1 MPEEKFTRPVPS
13 HRSGTKGMVRDHQ
26 AGNET
31 VLRRRAFSRKHWTR
45 GGPRENVPPDGVV
58 SERAQVRRARSVD
71 PDGGGKGG
79 CGRSKGRA
87 ARVPPT
93 ADPAVRGLRFRLFG
107 GARLATEGLLASSR
121 LEGAATRGLSGMCRH
136 TYALPSRAS
145 LRSHLST
152 PLLGFS
158 AMPRLLRRFVILLRC
173 FKATRP

>member
-1 MPEEKFTRPVPS
+1 MSEEKFTRPVPS
-13 HRSGTKGMVRDHQ
+13 HHRYKGNGHRDHK
-26 AGNET
+26 AGNEA

-45 GGPRENVPPDGVV
+45 GGSRENMPPDGVV

-93 ADPAVRGLRFRLFG
+93 ADPAVRGLRFRRFG

-121 LEGAATRGLSGMCRH
+121 LEGAAGSLECAAIRTL
-136 TYALPSRAS
+136 YPLAPLFALTCK
-145 LRSHLST
+145 HL
-152 PLLGFS
+152 
-158 AMPRLLRRFVILLRC
+158 C
-173 FKATRP
+173 